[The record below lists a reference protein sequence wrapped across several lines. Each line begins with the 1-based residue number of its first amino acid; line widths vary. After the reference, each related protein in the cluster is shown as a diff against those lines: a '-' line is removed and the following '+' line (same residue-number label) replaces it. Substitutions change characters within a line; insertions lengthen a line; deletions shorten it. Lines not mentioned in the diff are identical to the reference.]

1 MYENTLSVPCDNAY
15 LLDYISSELADTF
28 RTIDAVT
35 QTAESNGRKYMSYAC
50 ADLYRH
56 VLADK
61 VSDAVADVLSSAY
74 KNKYMRGLLG
84 VSNGSFLQNVLVN
97 VICVYDSLPDRVVV
111 KKCIDA
117 ERPLYLDG
125 YYNFVL
131 APLKRKWSELSE
143 LVGANRYVLDDES
156 LIVEFLQYLV
166 DSSDEKC
173 GKLSVLFHQDEY
185 FLFDNDN
192 ALSATFSTLCKEA
205 TAEEEAMVNLVC
217 RRPTK
222 VAVYSQTKPSQEFCT
237 LCEALFMTNYV
248 VVK

>member
-1 MYENTLSVPCDNAY
+1 MYENTLSVPCDNAF
-15 LLDYISSELADTF
+15 LLEHIASELAETF
-28 RTIDAVT
+28 HEINAVT
-35 QTAESNGRKYMSYAC
+35 AIVDDNGRRFLSYAC
-50 ADLYRH
+50 SDVYRH

-74 KNKYMRGLLG
+74 KNMFMRKLLCVG
-84 VSNGSFLQNVLVN
+84 KGSFLQNVLVN
-97 VICVYDSLPDRVVV
+97 VICVYDSLPDRIVV

-166 DSSDEKC
+166 DGSEERY
-173 GKLSVLFHQDEY
+173 GTMSVLFCDNKY
-185 FLFDNDN
+185 FLFDKDN
-192 ALSATFSTLCKEA
+192 VLLSTLRTLCKTV
-205 TAEEEAMVNLVC
+205 TAEEDAMVNLVC

-222 VAVYSQTKPSQEFCT
+222 VGVYSQTKPSQEFCA
-237 LCEALFMTNYV
+237 LCEALFDTNYMLRE
-248 VVK
+248 

>member
-28 RTIDAVT
+28 RTVDAVT

-84 VSNGSFLQNVLVN
+84 VKSGSFLQNVLVN
-97 VICVYDSLPDRVVV
+97 VICVYDSLPDKIAV
-111 KKCIDA
+111 KKSINAD
-117 ERPLYLDG
+117 RPMYLDG

-131 APLKRKWSELSE
+131 SPLKRKWAELSE

-166 DSSDEKC
+166 DSSEERY
-173 GKLSVLFHQDEY
+173 GTMSVLFHDNKY
-185 FLFDNDN
+185 FLFDKDN
-192 ALSATFSTLCKEA
+192 ALSATLSTLCKEA

-222 VAVYSQTKPSQEFCT
+222 VEIYAKSRPSQEFCA
-237 LCEALFMTNYV
+237 LCEALFVTNYV
-248 VVK
+248 LAE